1 MIIQVYKD
9 LVATK
14 YLINFISNL
23 KLILECQYRKNK
35 RLHPPPISRKNK
47 SPKKGSA
54 NYQIYQEEKI
64 IDQLQEFYKLITNQG
79 QVIFLCFRTN
89 YQKLKYENQ
98 IYHVGQNLCIRG
110 DNRSI
115 YVAKLIKIVKLYDDE
130 DNCLPF
136 IKVRWF
142 RRKTELTGLSK
153 DCLDCISENEVFK
166 TNEFDYIEIESIVG
180 LATILSFEEYDQ
192 IEELYDNVFFTR
204 AQYVNEKLLP
214 PFQQWKKVCICK
226 KSANPDL
233 KYIFCDLCQRWFHL
247 KCVGLSQDQA
257 EKINK
262 YICPECKN

>member
-1 MIIQVYKD
+1 MSVSQEQKITSTPTLKEEQIPQKRQSQ
-9 LVATK
+9 
-14 YLINFISNL
+14 ISNL
-23 KLILECQYRKNK
+23 LRRKDFRSVVKILQTD
-35 RLHPPPISRKNK
+35 NK
-47 SPKKGSA
+47 S
-54 NYQIYQEEKI
+54 
-64 IDQLQEFYKLITNQG
+64 
-79 QVIFLCFRTN
+79 RTN
-89 YQKLKYENQ
+89 YQKLKYQNQ
-98 IYHVGQNLCIRG
+98 IYHVGQNLCISG

-142 RRKTELTGLSK
+142 CRKTELAGLSK

-226 KSANPDL
+226 KPANPDL

-247 KCVGLSQDQA
+247 KCIGLSQDQA